1 MSKTTGVAG
10 VNGRWLAGMAR
21 QSAAG
26 ITVGLSAVIYAI
38 SYGAMLFSG
47 PLAPYVGIGV
57 AAAIV
62 TAVVGAPFGLL
73 SEERRFISG
82 PDSSTTSVLAGLLA
96 TLSAMQFAE
105 LRTVNL
111 ALATLLLTSV
121 VCAVSFYALGRFKL
135 AGLVR
140 FMPFSVT
147 AGFLASNGWL
157 ICSSGLDIITGTPLS
172 RSGLAALLEHPYR
185 PELGLALAVLL
196 ALYSLARRVSA
207 ALLIPLVMLSA
218 SLLVNVALAN
228 GICPATACSRDSW
241 MFHGLDDLVWRPPW
255 TLSLEWLDWRT
266 LVAEL
271 PAMLVISFVGT
282 LAILVSLASLERDFK
297 KEFDLD
303 RLLKAHAAS
312 TGVSALLG
320 GFVGIVSIGRTS
332 LNRAVGGGAMSGVI
346 ASVICL
352 AVLVGASGL
361 IAYVPKAALGALV
374 MFLGLNMLKKWL
386 WDQITAVNWQELT
399 QIFLI
404 VVLVANYGYLV
415 GFAAGTVI
423 SCIVFA
429 VAYSHTPLAN
439 LTTDLSALPSSVVR
453 PRQDVEMLSTRAS
466 GTVVYRF
473 EGYMFFG
480 SAQKIDAVFQT
491 MKMEA
496 LEAVVMDFTLVNG
509 IDRSAISAFQRILR
523 RYADLPLHFYFVHPV
538 SNWDLQRSLLED
550 GSLHGQVSF
559 FQVLDLALEAAEERI
574 LSSNALAG
582 YEPGC
587 FDFLDSLADREV
599 FRSYCDFKQFESGDM
614 LCHQGEL
621 SDAVYF
627 VNSGSFDVIKPVNSK
642 PGRRLA
648 KISVGAMVGEMA
660 LYTGKA
666 RTASIQATVPSSAY
680 ILSKLAL
687 ARMRVELPE
696 LVTRFEHMVIR
707 KVSESLARSNQLV
720 TTLR

>member
-1 MSKTTGVAG
+1 MSKPLGVSG
-10 VNGRWLAGMAR
+10 FNLPWLAGLAR

-47 PLAPYVGIGV
+47 PLAPYVGIGI

-96 TLSAMQFAE
+96 TISAMQFAE
-105 LRTVNL
+105 FRTVNL
-111 ALATLLLTSV
+111 ALATLFLTSV

-172 RSGLAALLEHPYR
+172 RIGLSALLEHPYR

-196 ALYSLARRVSA
+196 ALYGLATRVSA
-207 ALLIPLVMLSA
+207 ALLIPLVILA
-218 SLLVNVALAN
+218 TSLLVNAVLAS
-228 GICPATACSRDSW
+228 GICPATSCARETW

-255 TLSLEWLDWRT
+255 NLSLEWLDART
-266 LVAEL
+266 LSAEL

-282 LAILVSLASLERDFK
+282 LAILVSLASLEREFK

-332 LNRAVGGGAMSGVI
+332 LNRTVGGGAMSGVI

-352 AVLVGASGL
+352 AMLVGASGL

-374 MFLGLNMLKKWL
+374 FFLGLNMLKKWL
-386 WDQITAVNWQELT
+386 WDQITAVNWHELA
-399 QIFLI
+399 QIVLI

-415 GFAAGTVI
+415 GFAAGTII

-429 VAYSHTPLAN
+429 VAYSHIPLAN

-453 PRQDVEMLSTRAS
+453 PRQEVETLSAHAS
-466 GTVVYRF
+466 RTVVYRL
-473 EGYMFFG
+473 EGYIFFG
-480 SAQKIDAVFQT
+480 SAKKIDAVFQT
-491 MKMEA
+491 MKMET
-496 LEAVVMDFTLVNG
+496 LEAIIMDFSLVNG

-523 RYADLPLHFYFVHPV
+523 RYADLPLHFYFVHPLED
-538 SNWDLQRSLLED
+538 WDLQRSLLED
-550 GSLHGQVSF
+550 GAHDGQMSF
-559 FQVLDLALEAAEERI
+559 LQVLDHALEAAEERI
-574 LSSNALAG
+574 LTSKLVAG
-582 YEPGC
+582 YAPGC
-587 FDFLDSLADREV
+587 FDFLDNLGDREV
-599 FRSYCDFKQFESGDM
+599 FRSYCEFKQFESGDM
-614 LCHQGEL
+614 LCHEGEL

-627 VNSGSFDVIKPVNSK
+627 VNSGTFDVIKPLNSK

-687 ARMRVELPE
+687 ARMRAELPE

-707 KVSESLARSNQLV
+707 KVSDSLARSNQLI

>member
-1 MSKTTGVAG
+1 MRKFFGVPS
-10 VNGRWLAGMAR
+10 VNEPWLIGLAR

-47 PLAPYVGIGV
+47 PLAPYVGIGI

-62 TAVVGAPFGLL
+62 TAVIGALFGLL

-96 TLSAMQFAE
+96 TLSAMQSAE

-111 ALATLLLTSV
+111 ALATLFLTSV
-121 VCAVSFYALGRFKL
+121 VCAVAFYALGRFKL

-172 RSGLAALLEHPYR
+172 RSGLAALLAHPYR

-196 ALYSLARRVSA
+196 ALYGLASRVSA
-207 ALLIPLVMLSA
+207 ALLIPLVMLTA
-218 SLLVNVALAN
+218 SLLVNVALAS
-228 GICPATACSRDSW
+228 GICPATVCNRDSW
-241 MFHGLDDLVWRPPW
+241 MFHGLDDLLWRPPW
-255 TLSLEWLDWRT
+255 TLSLAWLDWRT

-271 PAMLVISFVGT
+271 PSMLVISFVGT
-282 LAILVSLASLERDFK
+282 LVILVSLASLERDFK

-312 TGVSALLG
+312 TGLSAMLG

-332 LNRAVGGGAMSGVI
+332 LNRTVGGGAMSGVI

-352 AVLVGASGL
+352 AMLVGASGL

-386 WDQITAVNWQELT
+386 WDQITAVNWHELA
-399 QIFLI
+399 QIVLI
-404 VVLVANYGYLV
+404 VVLVANYGYLI

-429 VAYSHTPLAN
+429 VAYSHIPLAN

-453 PRQDVEMLSTRAS
+453 ARQEVEVLSARAS
-466 GTVVYRF
+466 KTVVYRF
-473 EGYMFFG
+473 EGYIFFG
-480 SAQKIDAVFQT
+480 SAKKIDAVFQA
-491 MKMEA
+491 MKMDA
-496 LEAVVMDFTLVNG
+496 LEAIVMDFTLVNG

-523 RYADLPLHFYFVHPV
+523 RYADLPLHFYFVHPATD
-538 SNWDLQRSLLED
+538 WALQQSLLDD
-550 GSLHGQVSF
+550 GSLAGQVSF
-559 FQVLDLALEAAEERI
+559 LQVLDLALEAAEERI
-574 LSSNALAG
+574 LSSSLVAG
-582 YEPGC
+582 HAPGC
-587 FDFLDSLADREV
+587 FDFLDNSDDREV
-599 FRSYCDFKQFESGDM
+599 FRSYCDLRRFESGDM
-614 LCHQGEL
+614 LCHEGEL

-627 VNSGSFDVIKPVNSK
+627 VNSGTFDVTQPVDSK

-648 KISVGAMVGEMA
+648 KIRLGAMVGEMA

-666 RTASIQATVPSSAY
+666 RTASIQATVTSSAF

-687 ARMRVELPE
+687 ARMRIEAPE

-720 TTLR
+720 ATLR

>member
-1 MSKTTGVAG
+1 MP
-10 VNGRWLAGMAR
+10 WLAGLAR

-47 PLAPYVGIGV
+47 PLAPVVGIGI

-96 TLSAMQFAE
+96 TISAMQFAE
-105 LRTVNL
+105 FRTVNL
-111 ALATLLLTSV
+111 ALATLFLSSV

-157 ICSSGLDIITGTPLS
+157 ICSSGLDIISGTPLS

-185 PELGLALAVLL
+185 PELILALVVVVALYGLA
-196 ALYSLARRVSA
+196 SRVSA
-207 ALLIPLVMLSA
+207 ALLIPMVMLTA
-218 SLLVNVALAN
+218 SLLVNVALSN
-228 GICPATACSRDSW
+228 GICPASACSRDSW
-241 MFHGLDDLVWRPPW
+241 MFHGLDNLVWRPPW
-255 TLSLEWLDWRT
+255 DLSLEWLDART
-266 LVAEL
+266 LIAEL

-297 KEFDLD
+297 KEFDLN

-332 LNRAVGGGAMSGVI
+332 LNRTVGGGATSGVI

-352 AVLVGASGL
+352 AMLVGASGL
-361 IAYVPKAALGALV
+361 IAYVPKAVLGALV
-374 MFLGLNMLKKWL
+374 LFLGLNMLKKWL
-386 WDQITAVNWQELT
+386 WDQIFAVNLHELA
-399 QIFLI
+399 QIVLI

-415 GFAAGTVI
+415 GFAAGTII

-429 VAYSHTPLAN
+429 VAYSHIPLAN

-453 PRQDVEMLSTRAS
+453 PRQEVEILSARAS
-466 GTVVYRF
+466 RTVVYRF
-473 EGYMFFG
+473 EGYIFFG
-480 SAQKIDAVFQT
+480 SAKKIDAVFQT
-491 MKMEA
+491 MNMEE
-496 LEAVVMDFTLVNG
+496 LEAIVMDFSLVNG

-523 RYADLPLHFYFVHPV
+523 RYADLPLHFFVVHPV
-538 SNWDLQRSLLED
+538 ADWDLQRSLLED
-550 GSLHGQVSF
+550 GAHHGQLSF
-559 FQVLDLALEAAEERI
+559 FQVLDHALEAAEERV
-574 LSSNALAG
+574 LGSNLLAG
-582 YEPGC
+582 YSPGC
-587 FDFLDSLADREV
+587 FDFLDNLDDREV
-599 FRSYCDFKQFESGDM
+599 FRSYCDLRLFESGDM
-614 LCHQGEL
+614 LCHEGEL

-627 VNSGSFDVIKPVNSK
+627 VDSGSFDVIKPSNSK

-666 RTASIQATVPSSAY
+666 RTASIQATVSSSAY

-687 ARMRVELPE
+687 ARMRGEHPG

-707 KVSESLARSNQLV
+707 KVSDSLARSNQLI

>member
-1 MSKTTGVAG
+1 MP
-10 VNGRWLAGMAR
+10 WLAGLAR

-47 PLAPYVGIGV
+47 PLAPVVGIGI

-96 TLSAMQFAE
+96 TISAMQFAE
-105 LRTVNL
+105 FRTVNL
-111 ALATLLLTSV
+111 ALATLFLSSV

-157 ICSSGLDIITGTPLS
+157 ICSSGLDIISGTPLS

-185 PELGLALAVLL
+185 PELILALVVVVALYGLA
-196 ALYSLARRVSA
+196 SRVSA
-207 ALLIPLVMLSA
+207 ALLIPMVMLTA
-218 SLLVNVALAN
+218 SLLVNVALSN
-228 GICPATACSRDSW
+228 GICPASACSRDSW
-241 MFHGLDDLVWRPPW
+241 MFHGLDNLVWRPPW
-255 TLSLEWLDWRT
+255 DLSLEWLDART
-266 LVAEL
+266 LIAEL

-297 KEFDLD
+297 KEFDLN

-332 LNRAVGGGAMSGVI
+332 LNRTVGGGATSGVI

-352 AVLVGASGL
+352 AMLVGASGL
-361 IAYVPKAALGALV
+361 IAYVPKAVLGALV
-374 MFLGLNMLKKWL
+374 LFLGLNMLKKWL
-386 WDQITAVNWQELT
+386 WDQIFAVNLHELA
-399 QIFLI
+399 QIVLI

-415 GFAAGTVI
+415 GFAAGTII

-429 VAYSHTPLAN
+429 VAYSHIPLAN

-453 PRQDVEMLSTRAS
+453 PRQEVEILSARAS
-466 GTVVYRF
+466 RTVVYRF
-473 EGYMFFG
+473 EGYIFFG
-480 SAQKIDAVFQT
+480 SAKKIDAVFQT
-491 MKMEA
+491 MNMEE
-496 LEAVVMDFTLVNG
+496 LEAIVMDFSLVNG

-523 RYADLPLHFYFVHPV
+523 RYADLPLHFFVVHPV
-538 SNWDLQRSLLED
+538 ADWDLQRSLLED
-550 GSLHGQVSF
+550 GAHHGQLSF
-559 FQVLDLALEAAEERI
+559 FQVLDHALEAAEERV
-574 LSSNALAG
+574 LGSNLLAG
-582 YEPGC
+582 YSPGC
-587 FDFLDSLADREV
+587 FDFLDNLDDREV
-599 FRSYCDFKQFESGDM
+599 FRSYCDLRRFESGDM
-614 LCHQGEL
+614 LCHEGDL

-627 VNSGSFDVIKPVNSK
+627 VDSGSFDVIKPFNSK

-666 RTASIQATVPSSAY
+666 RTASIQATVSSSAY

-687 ARMRVELPE
+687 ARMRGEHPG

-707 KVSESLARSNQLV
+707 KVSDSLARSNQLI

>member
-1 MSKTTGVAG
+1 
-10 VNGRWLAGMAR
+10 
-21 QSAAG
+21 
-26 ITVGLSAVIYAI
+26 
-38 SYGAMLFSG
+38 
-47 PLAPYVGIGV
+47 
-57 AAAIV
+57 
-62 TAVVGAPFGLL
+62 
-73 SEERRFISG
+73 
-82 PDSSTTSVLAGLLA
+82 
-96 TLSAMQFAE
+96 
-105 LRTVNL
+105 
-111 ALATLLLTSV
+111 
-121 VCAVSFYALGRFKL
+121 
-135 AGLVR
+135 
-140 FMPFSVT
+140 
-147 AGFLASNGWL
+147 
-157 ICSSGLDIITGTPLS
+157 
-172 RSGLAALLEHPYR
+172 
-185 PELGLALAVLL
+185 
-196 ALYSLARRVSA
+196 
-207 ALLIPLVMLSA
+207 
-218 SLLVNVALAN
+218 
-228 GICPATACSRDSW
+228 
-241 MFHGLDDLVWRPPW
+241 MFHGLDDLVWTPPW
-255 TLSLEWLDWRT
+255 NLTLEWRDWRM
-266 LVAEL
+266 LGSEL

-303 RLLKAHAAS
+303 RLLKAHGAS

-352 AVLVGASGL
+352 AMLVGASGL

-386 WDQITAVNWQELT
+386 WDQITEVHLLELA
-399 QIFLI
+399 QI
-404 VVLVANYGYLV
+404 VVIILLVANYGYLV

-429 VAYSHTPLAN
+429 VAYSHIPLAN

-453 PRQDVEMLSTRAS
+453 PRQDVETLSTRAS

-480 SAQKIDAVFQT
+480 SAKKIDAVFQT
-491 MKMEA
+491 MKMET
-496 LEAVVMDFTLVNG
+496 LEAIVMDFTLVNG

-523 RYADLPLHFYFVHPV
+523 RYADMPLHFYFVHPV
-538 SNWDLQRSLLED
+538 TDWDLQRSLLED
-550 GSLHGQVSF
+550 DALHGQVSF

-574 LSSNALAG
+574 LSSNGVAG
-582 YEPGC
+582 HAPGC
-587 FDFLDSLADREV
+587 FDFLDSLADQEV
-599 FRSYCDFKQFESGDM
+599 FRSYCDFKQLGSGDM
-614 LCHQGEL
+614 LCHEGEL

-627 VNSGSFDVIKPVNSK
+627 VNSGSFDVIKPLNSK

-666 RTASIQATVPSSAY
+666 RTASIQASVPSSAY

-687 ARMRVELPE
+687 ARMRAELPE